1 MKKIYHT
8 EVVNDQGL
16 KGTAYTRGEHELA
29 VVTSRPTSTEAG
41 TNPEQLIGLSWATCF
56 NSTIEILLKS
66 KGIEKKSRVEVHI
79 DYCEDE
85 NTKEHFF
92 ELKAYAA
99 IDGIDLDEA
108 SSYID
113 TAAKRCPV
121 SKIIGDY
128 PYASYEV
135 IPYSE

>member
-1 MKKIYHT
+1 MKRIYHT

-16 KGTAYTRGEHELA
+16 KGAAYVKGNHELS
-29 VVTSRPTSTEAG
+29 VVTSSPTSIEAG

-56 NSTIEILLKS
+56 NSTIEILLQN
-66 KGIEKKSRVEVHI
+66 KGIKKKSRVDVHI

-92 ELKAYAA
+92 EMKAYAA
-99 IDGIDLDEA
+99 IDGLANDEA
-108 SSYID
+108 AIYID
-113 TAAKRCPV
+113 AAEKRCPV

-135 IPYSE
+135 VPYSE

>member
-1 MKKIYHT
+1 MKRIYHT

-16 KGTAYTRGEHELA
+16 KGAAYVKGEHELA
-29 VVTSRPTSTEAG
+29 VVTSAPVSTEAG

-56 NSTIEILLKS
+56 NSTIETLLKN
-66 KGIEKKSRVEVHI
+66 KGIKKKSRVDVHI
-79 DYCEDE
+79 NYCEDE

-92 ELKAYAA
+92 EMKAYAA
-99 IDGIDLDEA
+99 IDDLNLEEA
-108 SSYID
+108 TTYID
-113 TAAKRCPV
+113 IAAKRCPV

-135 IPYSE
+135 VAYSK

>member
-16 KGTAYTRGEHELA
+16 KGTAYVKGEHELT
-29 VVTSRPTSTEAG
+29 VVTSSPTSTEAG

-56 NSTIEILLKS
+56 NSTIEILLKN

-79 DYCEDE
+79 NYCEDE

-92 ELKAYAA
+92 ELRAYAA
-99 IDGIDLDEA
+99 IDALGLEEA
-108 SSYID
+108 RSYID
-113 TAAKRCPV
+113 IAAKRCPV

-128 PYASYEV
+128 PYASYV
-135 IPYSE
+135 VVPYAK